1 MIAQPQ
7 CNALQQT
14 LALASGCRTVTLSA
28 ANHTLPMT
36 PTITLPAGQ
45 RDSEGFTPYIA
56 TFKINTL
63 DDAAEFY
70 CGIADGWGA
79 MSATLKSI
87 AFANQL
93 ATTPPSCPSPAP
105 PSETPCLLPAQM
117 GQLSTLP
124 CQAY

>member
-1 MIAQPQ
+1 
-7 CNALQQT
+7 
-14 LALASGCRTVTLSA
+14 
-28 ANHTLPMT
+28 MT
-36 PTITLPAGQ
+36 PTITLPAGK
-45 RDSEGFTPYIA
+45 RDADGFTPYVA

-79 MSATLKSI
+79 LSPTLRSI

-93 ATTPPSCPSPAP
+93 ATAPCPSPAL
-105 PSETPCLLPAQM
+105 PSETPCSLPAQT

>member
-1 MIAQPQ
+1 
-7 CNALQQT
+7 
-14 LALASGCRTVTLSA
+14 
-28 ANHTLPMT
+28 MT
-36 PTITLPAGQ
+36 PTITLPAGA

-63 DDAAEFY
+63 DDAAELY
-70 CGIADGWGA
+70 CLVADGAGA
-79 MSATLKSI
+79 CSAALKSI

-93 ATTPPSCPSPAP
+93 ATAPVPCPSPDQ

-117 GQLSTLP
+117 GQFSMLP